1 MNTNGS
7 SSAPLCM
14 AGGGQCVTPA
24 GLVPWTLKKLII
36 TLSVAIY
43 HQASP
48 TNLPV
53 SADDGC
59 FATSNASSL
68 VHGER

>member
-1 MNTNGS
+1 MNTNGP
-7 SSAPLCM
+7 SSAPLCK
-14 AGGGQCVTPA
+14 AGGGQCVTLA
-24 GLVPWTLKKLII
+24 GLTPQTLTELII
-36 TLSVAIY
+36 TLSVAIC

-53 SADDGC
+53 SAHDGC

-68 VHGER
+68 VHADR

>member
-1 MNTNGS
+1 MNTNGP

-24 GLVPWTLKKLII
+24 GPAPRTLTELII

-53 SADDGC
+53 SPHDGC

-68 VHGER
+68 VHADR